1 MPLRAE
7 SSQTLRRVDLA
18 LGGCVAI
25 MIVLDLTGRS
35 PWRLTGASG
44 DLAPGTPFGVAALVL
59 FAVRWAISKRAP
71 AAVVSENNEGP
82 AWRMDPP
89 SAGACAWALALFG
102 AATAVVL
109 RQQLRAYTSVPD
121 LGDPLFSMWRVAWV
135 AHQLPIDPRHLF
147 DANIFHPA
155 VRTLAYSDAMLAPAA
170 LGAPALW
177 VGIPLAVV
185 YTSLLLLSY
194 VGAGMSMFVL
204 TRNVT
209 GHTGAALVAGLVFA
223 FDPFRFLHYSHLE
236 LQWTFAMPLALLF
249 VIRALSAG
257 KLKDGAFAGLLLA
270 LQALCSLYYGIY
282 FAISLVAFAGAW
294 VCVVRPIHRASM
306 RALAL
311 GVAVAAA
318 VCLPITLPYWENRA
332 TVGQR
337 QADEIRAYSA
347 TGHDYLTAYRQSALY
362 GERLW
367 DTNDGER
374 KLFPGTVPLLLGALA
389 LFPPV
394 TPLAVTSTAALAVA
408 VDASLGLHG
417 TVYPWLYEFV
427 PGFGGFRVPARF
439 RAIAGLYLSLLTG
452 VAVATIAR
460 RIESKRIAG
469 TVIAVLG
476 AAVLID
482 AHPVLALQPLWDH
495 PPGIYRSIP
504 EPRAVVADLPIPWDR
519 DPFWHDPVFMYFS
532 TFHWHPLVNG
542 SSGFAPAWYN
552 QLGQISRDY
561 PSNETLDVYRRLG
574 VQYIVLHEG
583 YYGARTFQRV
593 VGDSATQPRLQFVAV
608 DTWDEGECR
617 LYRLLR

>member
-1 MPLRAE
+1 
-7 SSQTLRRVDLA
+7 VDLA

-25 MIVLDLTGRS
+25 MIVLDLAGRS
-35 PWRLTGASG
+35 PWRLSGAFG

-71 AAVVSENNEGP
+71 AAVVSESNEGP

-89 SAGACAWALALFG
+89 SAGACAWAVGWFG

-121 LGDPLFSMWRVAWV
+121 LGDPLFSMWRLAWV

-177 VGIPLAVV
+177 VGVPLAVV

-257 KLKDGAFAGLLLA
+257 QLKDGAFAGLLLA

-294 VCVVRPIHRASM
+294 VCVVRPIRRANV

-311 GVAVAAA
+311 GVAIAAA
-318 VCLPITLPYWENRA
+318 VCLPVTLPYWENRA

-367 DTNDGER
+367 DANDGER

-394 TPLAVTSTAALAVA
+394 TPLAVTSTAALAVT

-417 TVYPWLYEFV
+417 TVYPWLYKFV

-452 VAVATIAR
+452 VAVAAIAR
-460 RIESKRIAG
+460 RIGSQRIAG
-469 TVIAVLG
+469 TALAVFG
-476 AAVLID
+476 TAVLID

-542 SSGFAPAWYN
+542 SSGFAPAWYD

-561 PSNETLDVYRRLG
+561 PSNETLDLYRRLG

-583 YYGARTFQRV
+583 YYGAHMFQRV
-593 VGDSATQPRLQFVAV
+593 TGDSAKQPRLQLVAA
-608 DTWDEGECR
+608 DTWEEGECR